1 MAETLTKAQKAAVEN
16 RGGPLLVAAAAGS
29 GKTKVLVD
37 RLMGYLCQKQDPANV
52 DEFLIITYTKAAASE
67 LRGKLV
73 QSLWRCWAAN
83 PETGIC
89 SVRCSGCIWQKSP
102 RSTPSAG
109 TCCREYAFFLE
120 LARRLPGGR

>member
-67 LRGKLV
+67 LRGKIGAKLMEV
-73 QSLWRCWAAN
+73 LAAN
-83 PETGIC
+83 PGNRHLQRQVQRLYLAKNLHGPRLLRGPVAG
-89 SVRCSGCIWQKSP
+89 VRLLPG
-102 RSTPSAG
+102 A
-109 TCCREYAFFLE
+109 
-120 LARRLPGGR
+120 ARRLPGGR